1 MTTCMCFTSIKIF
14 TSLPY
19 DQSKILQQA
28 KDQIKKHNLFS
39 IEDIVAFVSCSRSTF
54 YSYFPAD
61 SDELDTLKELLDL
74 NKIVTKSSI
83 RAKLHKSDKAAEL
96 IALYKLI
103 CSDEERDALSMQR
116 VDVQSGGNPVSISPI
131 MWTDGSVKD

>member
-1 MTTCMCFTSIKIF
+1 LAYDQDKIF
-14 TSLPY
+14 L
-19 DQSKILQQA
+19 KA
-28 KDQIKKHNLFS
+28 KEQIEKHNLFF
-39 IEDIVAFVSCSRSTF
+39 IEDIVAFLPCSKTTF
-54 YSYFPAD
+54 YDFFPLD
-61 SDELDTLKELLDL
+61 SNEMDTLKGMLEE

-103 CSDEERDALSMQR
+103 CSEHERDALSMQR

>member
-1 MTTCMCFTSIKIF
+1 MYFTSIKIF
-14 TSLPY
+14 TSLSF
-19 DQSKILQQA
+19 DQEKIFLKAQE
-28 KDQIKKHNLFS
+28 QIKKHNLFS
-39 IEDIVAFVSCSRSTF
+39 IEDIVAFIPCGKDSF
-54 YSYFPAD
+54 YRFFPKD
-61 SDELDTLKELLDL
+61 SDKYDTLKGLLDE

-116 VDVQSGGNPVSISPI
+116 VDVQSGGQPLSVISLGTGIKPDE
-131 MWTDGSVKD
+131 TTS

>member
-1 MTTCMCFTSIKIF
+1 MSYLDQDKIF
-14 TSLPY
+14 LKA
-19 DQSKILQQA
+19 QE
-28 KDQIKKHNLFS
+28 QIKKHNLFS
-39 IEDIVAFVSCSRSTF
+39 IEDIVAFIPCGKDSF
-54 YSYFPAD
+54 YRFFPKD
-61 SDELDTLKELLDL
+61 SDKYDNLKGLLDE

-116 VDVQSGGNPVSISPI
+116 VDVQSGGQPLSVISLGTGIKPDE
-131 MWTDGSVKD
+131 TTS

>member
-1 MTTCMCFTSIKIF
+1 MSYLDQDKIF
-14 TSLPY
+14 LKA
-19 DQSKILQQA
+19 QE
-28 KDQIKKHNLFS
+28 QIKKHNLFS
-39 IEDIVAFVSCSRSTF
+39 IEDIVAFIPCGKDSF
-54 YSYFPAD
+54 YRFFSKD
-61 SDELDTLKELLDL
+61 SDKYDTLKGLLDE

-116 VDVQSGGNPVSISPI
+116 VDVQSGGQPLSVISLGTGIKPDE
-131 MWTDGSVKD
+131 TTS